1 VFQKGPCCGTT
12 IPNKKRPNY
21 EKFKGY
27 IDGLKQECTY
37 MERELMILAGK
48 YEARCQEMR
57 KANALIEHL
66 VDRLSQKI
74 DRKDFIEALN
84 SSQAREPRND
94 LSDDLMRLLERAE
107 QLTVNSRQN
116 TSIFEEEPFLPP
128 KPAFH
133 YFESC
138 THLS

>member
-1 VFQKGPCCGTT
+1 
-12 IPNKKRPNY
+12 
-21 EKFKGY
+21 
-27 IDGLKQECTY
+27 
-37 MERELMILAGK
+37 MILAGK
-48 YEARCQEMR
+48 YEERCHDVR

-66 VDRLSQKI
+66 VDRVNQKI
-74 DRKDFIEALN
+74 DRKDLIEALS

-116 TSIFEEEPFLPP
+116 TSIFEEKPFLPP

-133 YFESC
+133 YFE
-138 THLS
+138 